1 MITIKEIAKRCNVSP
16 STVSNILN
24 GRPNVGEETRL
35 RVQAC
40 IKETGYQP
48 NYFARSIRKQNTHM
62 ISIITEDLTVFG
74 TNPMV
79 NAIMAQ
85 CESRG
90 YRTILMNLRLYCRWG
105 NTCFN
110 DNERLK
116 DDLMPVLQEALSI
129 KVDGIIYVAGHCRYI
144 DYFPEDFPI
153 PVVVAYALSKNNRY
167 PSITIDDQKGGYDTA
182 KYLAARGHRNIGV
195 IAGVSDN
202 LHSIYRLLG
211 YQTALFEEGIPF
223 NPSWVFHGR
232 WNRQSGYEGA
242 KHLFCD
248 QITALF
254 CMNDD
259 MAAGAYDFFY
269 EQGLEIGRDI
279 SVIGYDNM
287 VLSDYLHPSLTT
299 SEIPLGEI
307 GKKAVDMMLGI
318 LKGSGSAEQPA
329 PTIRMPCT
337 MIERK
342 SVAVLENKAKE

>member
-1 MITIKEIAKRCNVSP
+1 MTP
-16 STVSNILN
+16 QNIW
-24 GRPNVGEETRL
+24 
-35 RVQAC
+35 
-40 IKETGYQP
+40 
-48 NYFARSIRKQNTHM
+48 S
-62 ISIITEDLTVFG
+62 
-74 TNPMV
+74 
-79 NAIMAQ
+79 
-85 CESRG
+85 
-90 YRTILMNLRLYCRWG
+90 
-105 NTCFN
+105 
-110 DNERLK
+110 
-116 DDLMPVLQEALSI
+116 
-129 KVDGIIYVAGHCRYI
+129 
-144 DYFPEDFPI
+144 
-153 PVVVAYALSKNNRY
+153 
-167 PSITIDDQKGGYDTA
+167 
-182 KYLAARGHRNIGV
+182 ARGHRNIGV

-307 GKKAVDMMLGI
+307 GKKAVDMMLDI
-318 LKGSGSAEQPA
+318 LKGSGSAEQPRSHHQDA
-329 PTIRMPCT
+329 LHNDRTQVCRCLGEQSERINTLQQNDPPAVSGNPDAAGGFYSVYFYLNKIPEISFRDIRLHPAELSSDPHRAADACRQISVHRGQPQYRQPVPGRSSCT
-337 MIERK
+337 
-342 SVAVLENKAKE
+342 VLRVDIWASQSEVMSIPATSRFLIPLTRSAL